1 MSCDLVK
8 YYLNNNKFPENYT
21 KRIIVAVWPMSWA
34 TSLNEEAINRLAHFI
49 HPSTVMPCFAKPKQ
63 TYDELNFLICSSAY
77 CEYAKVLADTD
88 AYQETKYIV
97 IDGYSSVIDS
107 ISCSDTNFIIITPES
122 YEKFKEYNGY
132 YHELSM
138 TEEEFIEYRKNLMG
152 KTFHLI
158 TCDNLN
164 KIFQDAHMLD
174 AGINP

>member
-1 MSCDLVK
+1 MISYDLVNH
-8 YYLNNNKFPENYT
+8 YFNNKKFPENYT

-34 TSLNEEAINRLAHFI
+34 TSLDEESINRLAHFI
-49 HPSTVMPCFAKPKQ
+49 HPSTVAPYFAKQ
-63 TYDELNFLICSSAY
+63 TYDESDFLICSSAY

-88 AYQETKYIV
+88 EYQETKYIV
-97 IDGYSSVIDS
+97 IDGYSSVIDR
-107 ISCSDTNFIIITPES
+107 ICDSDTNFIIITPES